1 MKWLSP
7 LCLLLLWS
15 ALPALAQSEQTTANG
30 WSYEVLQ
37 AGRGPMV
44 TVDHGFL
51 NHNQLI
57 DGEGKV
63 LVSTYAIGVPD
74 YQIIAELSPPFQT
87 ACTVMQ
93 AGGKYRFHIPV
104 EEFKSATRGGAKL
117 QLPGKEILWE
127 VEVLQVLPPKPDV
140 ATTVVAVYKSEGP
153 EAAFSHF
160 QDLRSQRS
168 ADVYFGEWEVNQL
181 GYFFL
186 NNGHVEQAVDI
197 FKYNA
202 QAHPDSF
209 NAHDSLAEAY
219 HQAGNKLLA
228 AQHYRRSLQLNPKN
242 GNAKKMLAELEN

>member
-7 LCLLLLWS
+7 LCLFLCWTM
-15 ALPALAQSEQTTANG
+15 LPALAQSDLTTENG

-37 AGRGPMV
+37 SGSGPSV
-44 TVDHGFL
+44 TIEHAFL
-51 NHNQLI
+51 NHNRLI
-57 DGEGKV
+57 DDNGQV
-63 LVSTYAIGVPD
+63 LVSTYALGVPD
-74 YQIIAELSPPFQT
+74 YQLTAELSPPFRT
-87 ACTVMQ
+87 ACMILQ

-104 EEFKSATRGGAKL
+104 DDFKTATRGGSKL
-117 QLPGKEILWE
+117 QLPGKEVRWE
-127 VEVLQVLPPKPDV
+127 VEVLQVLPAKPDV
-140 ATTVVAVYKSEGP
+140 ANVVAQVYKEEGP
-153 EAAFSHF
+153 EAAFDRF

-168 ADVYFGEWEVNQL
+168 GEVYFGEWEVNQL

-186 NNGHVEQAVDI
+186 NNGQVEQAIDI

-219 HQAGNKLLA
+219 HQAGNELLA

-242 GNAKKMLAELEN
+242 DNAKKMLGKLKN